1 MEKMKTKKLI
11 YVLFLIA
18 MIICATS
25 CGTRKTQQTK
35 NDVTT
40 KEVKTEKV
48 TEKETIETKVDTNIK
63 EVTETKV
70 DTEKNIVIET
80 KTIKP
85 IDATKKSV
93 YKGLEFENA
102 EINETKTTD
111 LSVEKLISVSKYEL
125 LQKAFENKAKEV
137 SKLFKENKELKA
149 RLKDKTTES
158 NKGNFWNWII
168 LVLLIIGVTWFVL
181 WSRKIVRDKEKL
193 EL

>member
-1 MEKMKTKKLI
+1 MRNKLI
-11 YVLFLIA
+11 LLFLITFL
-18 MIICATS
+18 IVG

-35 NDVTT
+35 TDVTT
-40 KEVKTEKV
+40 KEDKTEKV
-48 TEKETIETKVDTNIK
+48 TEKETIVTKVDTNIK

-70 DTEKNIVIET
+70 DTEKNIVTET

-111 LSVEKLISVSKYEL
+111 LSVEKLILVSKYEL

-149 RLKDKTTES
+149 RLKDKATES
-158 NKGNFWNWII
+158 DKGNFWNWIWLIVI
-168 LVLLIIGVTWFVL
+168 LIGVTWFVL
-181 WSRKIVRDKEKL
+181 WSRKIVKDKEKL
-193 EL
+193 NL

>member
-1 MEKMKTKKLI
+1 MKTKLI
-11 YVLFLIA
+11 LLSALLLIG
-18 MIICATS
+18 CS
-25 CGTRKTQQTK
+25 GTRNVKNEKT
-35 NDVTT
+35 DVTT
-40 KEVKTEKV
+40 KEDKTEKV
-48 TEKETIETKVDTNIK
+48 TEKETTETKVDTNIK

-70 DTEKNIVIET
+70 DTEKNVVTET

-111 LSVEKLISVSKYEL
+111 LSKEKTISVSKYEL

-149 RLKDKTTES
+149 RLKDKATES
-158 NKGNFWNWII
+158 KKGNFWNI
-168 LVLLIIGVTWFVL
+168 VLLIICIALFLYGFYYYVI
-181 WSRKIVRDKEKL
+181 WSRKIVKDKEKL
-193 EL
+193 NL